1 MRFGCDSLP
10 LWILA
15 IFSSLSERT
24 KRNGKTDILV
34 EGLEPSKKRGG
45 EKDSVTSQSSLSRK
59 KKNDNNLQAI
69 LLLITNYYQ

>member
-1 MRFGCDSLP
+1 MKFGCDSLP

-24 KRNGKTDILV
+24 KQNGKTDILV
-34 EGLEPSKKRGG
+34 EGLEPSKKGG
-45 EKDSVTSQSSLSRK
+45 RERFCDFSIIFVQK
-59 KKNDNNLQAI
+59 KKIDNNLQAI